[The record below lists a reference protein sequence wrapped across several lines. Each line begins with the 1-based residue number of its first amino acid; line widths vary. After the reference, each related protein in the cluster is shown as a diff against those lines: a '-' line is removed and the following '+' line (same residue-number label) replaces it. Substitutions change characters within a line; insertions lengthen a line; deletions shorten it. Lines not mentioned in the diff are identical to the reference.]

1 MRRSKT
7 TPILVAL
14 LLAGPLSGCS
24 KSQQAAATPP
34 QEASKKAPPPID
46 PATVATINGTI
57 HFQGTPPSRI
67 RIRMDAVPYCV
78 KANSGPVYTQD
89 EEVNPNKTLQDVFVY
104 VKQGLEDRTFP
115 APAKPAEIDQKGC
128 WYYPHVLG
136 IMVGQKLDV
145 KNSDDTTHNIHVLP
159 ADNREWN
166 MSMPPGAPD
175 LMQTF
180 ARPEVMVPVKCN
192 VHPWMK
198 AYIGVVRNPFYAV
211 TGKEGTFTLSG
222 MPPGQYTIEA
232 WQEKYGTQD
241 KTITLGPKE
250 TKTLDFTFPG

>member
-1 MRRSKT
+1 MHTSKT
-7 TPILVAL
+7 IQILVWL
-14 LLAGPLSGCS
+14 LLAAVLSGCS
-24 KSQQAAATPP
+24 KSQQAASPSS
-34 QEASKKAPPPID
+34 QEAGKKTPPPIN
-46 PATVATINGTI
+46 PATVATIKGTI
-57 HFQGTPPSRI
+57 HFQGTPPSPI

-78 KANSGPVYTQD
+78 KANAGPVYAQQV
-89 EEVNPNKTLQDVFVY
+89 EVNSNKTLRDVFVY
-104 VKQGLEDRTFP
+104 VKQGLGDRNFP
-115 APAKPAEIDQKGC
+115 VPSDAVELDQKGC

-136 IMVGQKLDV
+136 IMAGQKLDV
-145 KNSDDTTHNIHVLP
+145 KNSDDTNHNIHVLP
-159 ADNREWN
+159 AVNREWN

-175 LMQTF
+175 LIREF

-198 AYIGVVRNPFYAV
+198 AYIGVVNSPFYAV

-222 MPPGQYTIEA
+222 LPPGDYNIEA

-241 KTITLGPKE
+241 QKVSLGPKE